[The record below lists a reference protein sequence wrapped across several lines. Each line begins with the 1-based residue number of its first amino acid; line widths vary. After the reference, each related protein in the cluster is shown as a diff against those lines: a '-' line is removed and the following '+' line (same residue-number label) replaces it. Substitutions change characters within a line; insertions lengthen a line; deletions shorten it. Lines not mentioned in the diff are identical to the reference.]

1 MRRRKLVGRGVP
13 STLGAMLVVLLLVL
27 AALAGGCG
35 GGEQS
40 SGSSE
45 EEAAGQEEAAEQETE
60 AVEPETTEEST
71 TTGSEEG
78 SGHSIGETVVVGDV
92 AWAMTDVEESEI
104 LVSRL
109 GSEEGNFVI
118 VDLTFQNNSNQD
130 ITFATPFVTLVDG
143 EGREFE
149 PDIEY
154 NFTHIEP
161 ENNMFTAHVQPGVTK
176 EGRIIYSVEPD
187 SSGLQLQVG
196 EARFASDETAYID
209 LGL

>member
-1 MRRRKLVGRGVP
+1 MRLSRLAGRDMVYVLR
-13 STLGAMLVVLLLVL
+13 TATAALLIAVV
-27 AALAGGCG
+27 ALAGGCG
-35 GGEQS
+35 GGEDAS
-40 SGSSE
+40 SSTD
-45 EEAAGQEEAAEQETE
+45 EAAEQETE
-60 AVEPETTEEST
+60 AVETESTEEST
-71 TTGSEEG
+71 TTGSEEA
-78 SGHSIGETVVVGDV
+78 SGHSIGEPVGVGDV
-92 AWAMTDVEESEI
+92 AWAVTDVEESDI

-109 GSEEGNFVI
+109 GSEEGHFII
-118 VDLTFQNNSNQD
+118 VDITFQNNSNQD

-154 NFTHIEP
+154 NFNHIEP
-161 ENNMFTAHVQPGVTK
+161 ENNMFAAHVRPGVTK
-176 EGRIIYSVEPD
+176 EGKVIYSVEPD

>member
-1 MRRRKLVGRGVP
+1 MRLSKLAGRD
-13 STLGAMLVVLLLVL
+13 MFYLLRTVAAALLIAV

-35 GGEQS
+35 GGEET
-40 SGSSE
+40 GSS
-45 EEAAGQEEAAEQETE
+45 ADEAAEQETE
-60 AVEPETTEEST
+60 AVETESTEES

-78 SGHSIGETVVVGDV
+78 SEHPVGETVTVGDV
-92 AWAMTDVEESEI
+92 AWAVTDVEESDI

-109 GSEEGNFVI
+109 GSEEGHFVI
-118 VDLTFQNNSNQD
+118 VDLMFQNNSNQD

-161 ENNMFTAHVQPGVTK
+161 ENNMFAAHVRPGETK
-176 EGRIIYSVEPD
+176 EGRIIYSIEPE
-187 SSGLQLQVG
+187 SSGLRLQVG
-196 EARFASDETAYID
+196 EARFASDETEYID
-209 LGL
+209 LGV

>member
-1 MRRRKLVGRGVP
+1 MRLSRLAGRDMVYVLR
-13 STLGAMLVVLLLVL
+13 TATAALLIAVV
-27 AALAGGCG
+27 ALAGGCG
-35 GGEQS
+35 GGEDAS
-40 SGSSE
+40 SSTD
-45 EEAAGQEEAAEQETE
+45 EAAEQETE
-60 AVEPETTEEST
+60 AVETESTEEST
-71 TTGSEEG
+71 TTGSEEA
-78 SGHSIGETVVVGDV
+78 SGHSIGEPVVVGDV
-92 AWAMTDVEESEI
+92 AWAVTDVEESDI

-109 GSEEGNFVI
+109 GSEEGHFII
-118 VDLTFQNNSNQD
+118 VDITFQNNSNQD

-161 ENNMFTAHVQPGVTK
+161 ENNMFAAHVRPGETK
-176 EGRIIYSVEPD
+176 EGKIIYSVEPD

>member
-1 MRRRKLVGRGVP
+1 MRLSKLTGRDMFYALR
-13 STLGAMLVVLLLVL
+13 TAIAALLIAV
-27 AALAGGCG
+27 ATLAGGCG
-35 GGEQS
+35 GGEEAS
-40 SGSSE
+40 SS
-45 EEAAGQEEAAEQETE
+45 ADEAAEQETE
-60 AVEPETTEEST
+60 NVEIESTEEST

-92 AWAMTDVEESEI
+92 AWSVTDVEESDI

-118 VDLTFQNNSNQD
+118 LDLIFQNNSNQD

-149 PDIEY
+149 PDIEP
-154 NFTHIEP
+154 NFTHVEP
-161 ENNMFTAHVQPGVTK
+161 ENNMFAAHVQPGVTK
-176 EGRIIYSVEPD
+176 EGKVIFSVEPD
-187 SSGLQLQVG
+187 SSGLQLRVG

>member
-1 MRRRKLVGRGVP
+1 MRLSKFAGRDMFYALR
-13 STLGAMLVVLLLVL
+13 TAT
-27 AALAGGCG
+27 AALLIAVAAVAGGCG
-35 GGEQS
+35 GGEEAS
-40 SGSSE
+40 SS
-45 EEAAGQEEAAEQETE
+45 ADEAAEQETE
-60 AVEPETTEEST
+60 AVETEPTEES

-92 AWAMTDVEESEI
+92 AWAVTDVEESEI

-109 GSEEGNFVI
+109 GSEEGHFVI
-118 VDLTFQNNSNQD
+118 VDLMFQNNSNQD

-161 ENNMFTAHVQPGVTK
+161 ENNMFAAHVRPGVTK
-176 EGRIIYSVEPD
+176 EGRIIYSIEPD

-209 LGL
+209 LGI

>member
-1 MRRRKLVGRGVP
+1 MRL
-13 STLGAMLVVLLLVL
+13 SMLAGCDAFYVLRTATAALLIAV

-35 GGEQS
+35 GGEEDS
-40 SGSSE
+40 SS
-45 EEAAGQEEAAEQETE
+45 ANEAAEQETE
-60 AVEPETTEEST
+60 TVETESTEESAT
-71 TTGSEEG
+71 TESEEG
-78 SGHSIGETVVVGDV
+78 SGHSVGEIVVVGDV
-92 AWAMTDVEESEI
+92 AWAVTDVEESDI

-109 GSEEGNFVI
+109 GSEEGHFVI

-161 ENNMFTAHVQPGVTK
+161 ENNMFAAHVRPGETK
-176 EGRIIYSVEPD
+176 EGKIIYSIEPD
-187 SSGLQLQVG
+187 SSGLQLRVG
-196 EARFASDETAYID
+196 EARFASDETEYID
-209 LGL
+209 LGV

>member
-1 MRRRKLVGRGVP
+1 MRLSRLAGRDMVYVLR
-13 STLGAMLVVLLLVL
+13 TATAALLIAVV
-27 AALAGGCG
+27 ALAGGCG
-35 GGEQS
+35 GGEDAS
-40 SGSSE
+40 SSTD
-45 EEAAGQEEAAEQETE
+45 EASEQETE
-60 AVEPETTEEST
+60 AVETESTEEST
-71 TTGSEEG
+71 TTGSEEA
-78 SGHSIGETVVVGDV
+78 SGHSIGEPVVVGDV
-92 AWAMTDVEESEI
+92 AWAVTDVEESDI

-109 GSEEGNFVI
+109 GSEEGHFII
-118 VDLTFQNNSNQD
+118 VDIIFQNNSNQD

-154 NFTHIEP
+154 NFNHIEP
-161 ENNMFTAHVQPGVTK
+161 ENNMFAAHVRPGVTK
-176 EGRIIYSVEPD
+176 EGKIIYSVEPD

>member
-1 MRRRKLVGRGVP
+1 MRLSKLTGRDMFYALR
-13 STLGAMLVVLLLVL
+13 TAIAALLIAV
-27 AALAGGCG
+27 ATLAGGCG
-35 GGEQS
+35 GGEEAS
-40 SGSSE
+40 SS
-45 EEAAGQEEAAEQETE
+45 ADEAAEQETE
-60 AVEPETTEEST
+60 NVEIESTEEST

-92 AWAMTDVEESEI
+92 AWAVTDVEESDI

-109 GSEEGNFVI
+109 GSEEGHFVI
-118 VDLTFQNNSNQD
+118 VDLMFQNNSNQD

-161 ENNMFTAHVQPGVTK
+161 ENNMFTAHVRPGVTK
-176 EGRIIYSVEPD
+176 EGRIIYSIEPD

-209 LGL
+209 LGI

>member
-1 MRRRKLVGRGVP
+1 MRLSKLTGRDMFYALR
-13 STLGAMLVVLLLVL
+13 TAIAALLIAV
-27 AALAGGCG
+27 ATLAGGCG
-35 GGEQS
+35 GGEEAS
-40 SGSSE
+40 SS
-45 EEAAGQEEAAEQETE
+45 ADEAAEQETE
-60 AVEPETTEEST
+60 NVEIESTEEST

-92 AWAMTDVEESEI
+92 AWAVTDVEESDI

-109 GSEEGNFVI
+109 GSEEGHFVI
-118 VDLTFQNNSNQD
+118 VDLMFQNNSNQD

-161 ENNMFTAHVQPGVTK
+161 ENNMFAAHVRPGVTK
-176 EGRIIYSVEPD
+176 EGRIIYSIEPD

-209 LGL
+209 LGI

>member
-1 MRRRKLVGRGVP
+1 MGLSKLAGRD
-13 STLGAMLVVLLLVL
+13 MFYVLRTATAALLIAV

-35 GGEQS
+35 GGEEAS
-40 SGSSE
+40 SS
-45 EEAAGQEEAAEQETE
+45 ADEAAEQETE
-60 AVEPETTEEST
+60 AIETESTEEST

-78 SGHSIGETVVVGDV
+78 SGHSVGETVVVGDV
-92 AWAMTDVEESEI
+92 AWAVTDVEESEI

-161 ENNMFTAHVQPGVTK
+161 ENNMFAAHVRPGETK

-196 EARFASDETAYID
+196 EARFASDETEYID

>member
-1 MRRRKLVGRGVP
+1 MRPSKLAGRDRFYVRRTVT
-13 STLGAMLVVLLLVL
+13 SALLISV

-35 GGEQS
+35 GGEEAS
-40 SGSSE
+40 STADE
-45 EEAAGQEEAAEQETE
+45 VAEQKTE
-60 AVEPETTEEST
+60 AVVTESTEEST
-71 TTGSEEG
+71 TTRSEEG
-78 SGHSIGETVVVGDV
+78 SGHSIGEAVVVGDV
-92 AWAMTDVEESEI
+92 AWAVTDVEESDI

-118 VDLTFQNNSNQD
+118 VDLSFQNNSNQD

-143 EGREFE
+143 QGREFE

-161 ENNMFTAHVQPGVTK
+161 ENNMFTAHVRPGVTK
-176 EGRIIYSVEPD
+176 EGKIIYAVAPN

-196 EARFASDETAYID
+196 EARFASDQTAYID

>member
-1 MRRRKLVGRGVP
+1 MFYALR
-13 STLGAMLVVLLLVL
+13 TAIAALLIAV
-27 AALAGGCG
+27 ATLAGGCG
-35 GGEQS
+35 GGEEAS
-40 SGSSE
+40 SS
-45 EEAAGQEEAAEQETE
+45 ADEAAEQETE
-60 AVEPETTEEST
+60 NVEIESTEEST

-92 AWAMTDVEESEI
+92 AWAVTDVEESDI

-109 GSEEGNFVI
+109 GSEEGHFVI
-118 VDLTFQNNSNQD
+118 VDLMFQNNSNQD

-161 ENNMFTAHVQPGVTK
+161 ENNMFTAHVRPGVTK
-176 EGRIIYSVEPD
+176 EGRIIYSIEPD

-209 LGL
+209 LGI

>member
-1 MRRRKLVGRGVP
+1 MRLSKLVGRDA
-13 STLGAMLVVLLLVL
+13 LYVLRTVTAALLIAV

-35 GGEQS
+35 GEEE
-40 SGSSE
+40 GSSS
-45 EEAAGQEEAAEQETE
+45 ADEAAEQETE
-60 AVEPETTEEST
+60 AVETESTEEST
-71 TTGSEEG
+71 TTESEEG
-78 SGHSIGETVVVGDV
+78 SGHSVGETVVVGDV
-92 AWAMTDVEESEI
+92 AWAVTDVEESDI

-109 GSEEGNFVI
+109 GSEEGHFVI

-161 ENNMFTAHVQPGVTK
+161 ENNMFAAHVRPGETK
-176 EGRIIYSVEPD
+176 EGRIIYSIDPD

-196 EARFASDETAYID
+196 EARFASDETAYLD
-209 LGL
+209 LGI

>member
-1 MRRRKLVGRGVP
+1 MRLSKLTGRDRFYVRRTVT
-13 STLGAMLVVLLLVL
+13 SALLIAV
-27 AALAGGCG
+27 ATLAGGCG
-35 GGEQS
+35 GGEEAS
-40 SGSSE
+40 ST
-45 EEAAGQEEAAEQETE
+45 ADEAAEQETE
-60 AVEPETTEEST
+60 AVVTESTEEST
-71 TTGSEEG
+71 TTRSEEG
-78 SGHSIGETVVVGDV
+78 SGHSIGEAVVVGDV
-92 AWAMTDVEESEI
+92 AWAVTDVEESDI

-143 EGREFE
+143 QGREFE

-161 ENNMFTAHVQPGVTK
+161 ENNMFAAHVRPGVTK
-176 EGRIIYSVEPD
+176 EGKIIYSIEPE

-196 EARFASDETAYID
+196 EARFASNETEYID
-209 LGL
+209 LGV

>member
-1 MRRRKLVGRGVP
+1 MRLSKFAGRDMFYALR
-13 STLGAMLVVLLLVL
+13 TAT
-27 AALAGGCG
+27 AALLIAVAAVAGGCG
-35 GGEQS
+35 VG
-40 SGSSE
+40 
-45 EEAAGQEEAAEQETE
+45 EEASSSADEAAEQETE
-60 AVEPETTEEST
+60 ALETEPTEEST

-78 SGHSIGETVVVGDV
+78 SGHSIGEIVVVGDV
-92 AWAMTDVEESEI
+92 AWAVTDVEESEI

-109 GSEEGNFVI
+109 GSEEGHFVI
-118 VDLTFQNNSNQD
+118 VDLMFQNNSNQD
-130 ITFATPFVTLVDG
+130 ITFATPFVSLVDG

-161 ENNMFTAHVQPGVTK
+161 ENNMFAAHVRPGVTK
-176 EGRIIYSVEPD
+176 EGRIIYSIEPD

-209 LGL
+209 LGI

>member
-1 MRRRKLVGRGVP
+1 M
-13 STLGAMLVVLLLVL
+13 
-27 AALAGGCG
+27 
-35 GGEQS
+35 
-40 SGSSE
+40 
-45 EEAAGQEEAAEQETE
+45 
-60 AVEPETTEEST
+60 EEST
-71 TTGSEEG
+71 TTASEEG
-78 SGHSIGETVVVGDV
+78 SGHSVGDIVVVGDV
-92 AWAMTDVEESEI
+92 AWAVTDTEESDI

-109 GSEEGNFVI
+109 GTEEGHFVI

-130 ITFATPFVTLVDG
+130 ITFATPFVSLVDG

-161 ENNMFTAHVQPGVTK
+161 ENNMFTAHVRPGETK
-176 EGRIIYSVEPD
+176 EGKIIYSVEPD

-196 EARFASDETAYID
+196 EARFASDQTEYID

>member
-1 MRRRKLVGRGVP
+1 MFYALR
-13 STLGAMLVVLLLVL
+13 TAT
-27 AALAGGCG
+27 AALLIAVAAVAGGCG
-35 GGEQS
+35 GGEEAS
-40 SGSSE
+40 SS
-45 EEAAGQEEAAEQETE
+45 ADEAAEQETE
-60 AVEPETTEEST
+60 AVETEPTEES

-92 AWAMTDVEESEI
+92 AWAVTDVEESEI

-109 GSEEGNFVI
+109 GSEEGHFVI
-118 VDLTFQNNSNQD
+118 VDLMFQNNSNQD

-161 ENNMFTAHVQPGVTK
+161 ENNMFAAHVRPGVTK
-176 EGRIIYSVEPD
+176 EGKIIYSIEPD

-196 EARFASDETAYID
+196 EARFASDETEYID
-209 LGL
+209 LGI

>member
-1 MRRRKLVGRGVP
+1 MRLSKFAGRDMFYALR
-13 STLGAMLVVLLLVL
+13 TAT
-27 AALAGGCG
+27 AALLIAVAAVAGGCG
-35 GGEQS
+35 GGEEAS
-40 SGSSE
+40 SS
-45 EEAAGQEEAAEQETE
+45 ADEAAEQATE
-60 AVEPETTEEST
+60 AVETESTEEST
-71 TTGSEEG
+71 TTASEEG
-78 SGHSIGETVVVGDV
+78 SGPSVGETVVVGDV
-92 AWAMTDVEESEI
+92 AWAVTDVEESEI

-109 GSEEGNFVI
+109 GSEEGHFVI
-118 VDLTFQNNSNQD
+118 VDLMFQNNSNQD

-161 ENNMFTAHVQPGVTK
+161 ENNMFAAHVRPGVTK
-176 EGRIIYSVEPD
+176 EGKIIYAVAPN

-196 EARFASDETAYID
+196 EARFASDQTAYID

>member
-1 MRRRKLVGRGVP
+1 MRLSKFAGRDMFYALR
-13 STLGAMLVVLLLVL
+13 TAT
-27 AALAGGCG
+27 AALLIAVAAVAGGCG
-35 GGEQS
+35 GGEEAS
-40 SGSSE
+40 SS
-45 EEAAGQEEAAEQETE
+45 ADEAAEQETE
-60 AVEPETTEEST
+60 AVETEPTEES

-92 AWAMTDVEESEI
+92 AWAVTDVEESEI

-109 GSEEGNFVI
+109 GSEEGHFVI
-118 VDLTFQNNSNQD
+118 VDLMFQNNSNQD

-143 EGREFE
+143 GGREFE

-161 ENNMFTAHVQPGVTK
+161 ENNMFAAHVRPGVTK
-176 EGRIIYSVEPD
+176 EGRIIYSIEPD

-209 LGL
+209 LGI

>member
-1 MRRRKLVGRGVP
+1 MRLSKFAGRDMFYALRAA
-13 STLGAMLVVLLLVL
+13 T
-27 AALAGGCG
+27 AALLIAVAAVAGGCG
-35 GGEQS
+35 GGEEAS
-40 SGSSE
+40 SS
-45 EEAAGQEEAAEQETE
+45 ADEAAEQETE
-60 AVEPETTEEST
+60 AVETEPTEES

-92 AWAMTDVEESEI
+92 AWAVTDVEESEI

-109 GSEEGNFVI
+109 GSEEGHFVI
-118 VDLTFQNNSNQD
+118 VDLMFQNNSNQD

-161 ENNMFTAHVQPGVTK
+161 ENNMFTAHVRPGVTK
-176 EGRIIYSVEPD
+176 EGKIIYSVEPD
-187 SSGLQLQVG
+187 SSALQLQVG

>member
-1 MRRRKLVGRGVP
+1 MRLSKLAGRDRFYVRRTVT
-13 STLGAMLVVLLLVL
+13 SALLIAV

-35 GGEQS
+35 GGEEAS
-40 SGSSE
+40 ST
-45 EEAAGQEEAAEQETE
+45 ADEAAEQETE
-60 AVEPETTEEST
+60 AVVTESTEEST
-71 TTGSEEG
+71 TTRSEEG
-78 SGHSIGETVVVGDV
+78 SGHSIGEAIVVGDV
-92 AWAMTDVEESEI
+92 AWAVTDVEESDI

-143 EGREFE
+143 QGREFE

-161 ENNMFTAHVQPGVTK
+161 ENNMFAAHVRPGVTK
-176 EGRIIYSVEPD
+176 EGKIIYAVAPN

-196 EARFASDETAYID
+196 EARFASDQTAYID

>member
-1 MRRRKLVGRGVP
+1 MRLSKFAGRDMFYALR
-13 STLGAMLVVLLLVL
+13 TAT
-27 AALAGGCG
+27 AALLIAVAAVAGGCG
-35 GGEQS
+35 GGEEAS
-40 SGSSE
+40 SS
-45 EEAAGQEEAAEQETE
+45 ADEAAEQETE
-60 AVEPETTEEST
+60 AVVTEPTEEST

-92 AWAMTDVEESEI
+92 AWAVTDVEESEI

-109 GSEEGNFVI
+109 GSEEGHFVI
-118 VDLTFQNNSNQD
+118 VDLMFQNNSNQD

-161 ENNMFTAHVQPGVTK
+161 ENNMFAAHVRPGVTK
-176 EGRIIYSVEPD
+176 EGRIIYSIEPD

-209 LGL
+209 LGI

>member
-1 MRRRKLVGRGVP
+1 MRLSKLAGRDRFYVRRTVT
-13 STLGAMLVVLLLVL
+13 SALLIAV
-27 AALAGGCG
+27 ATLAGGCG
-35 GGEQS
+35 GGEEAS
-40 SGSSE
+40 ST
-45 EEAAGQEEAAEQETE
+45 ADEAAEQETE
-60 AVEPETTEEST
+60 AVVTESTEEST
-71 TTGSEEG
+71 TTRSEEG
-78 SGHSIGETVVVGDV
+78 SGHSIGEAVVVGDV
-92 AWAMTDVEESEI
+92 AWAVTDVEESDI

-143 EGREFE
+143 QGREFE

-161 ENNMFTAHVQPGVTK
+161 ENNMFAAHVRPGVTK
-176 EGRIIYSVEPD
+176 EGKIIYAVASN

-196 EARFASDETAYID
+196 EARFASDQTAYID